1 MSVSVRPEYAII
13 FFQLS
18 KQTEKITRK
27 YQSYLNVVQEIGGV
41 CEIIIFVFVFLV
53 LYHHELILELYLLN
67 NAVLLSHLNTE
78 KETKAKPNQVADSK
92 MTTEKSLFEH
102 QEYSYWELAGLK
114 HFSCCRKKSPRNLE
128 YR

>member
-78 KETKAKPNQVADSK
+78 KDPKAKPNQVADSK
-92 MTTEKSLFEH
+92 IKT
-102 QEYSYWELAGLK
+102 
-114 HFSCCRKKSPRNLE
+114 
-128 YR
+128 